1 MKTFKTLLSQYSF
14 DEILPA
20 FKALYSRNEPK
31 QAENLNWEGY
41 REIYQSLRDLPE
53 TKTTLHIRL
62 SSRWEGRIPM
72 IDMNCAVMDGKN
84 TCGPVALYLSWSE
97 IIGMKIAIDNGV
109 SITPQELVA
118 GLLWEI
124 TYYGGSEEMAKY
136 NLEHRKPIEV
146 IKRGENKSNVYVFE
160 DKRWSL

>member
-109 SITPQELVA
+109 LVTPQELVA

-124 TYYGGSEEMAKY
+124 TYYGGSEEMVKY
-136 NLEHRKPIEV
+136 NLENRKPIDV
-146 IKRGENKSNVYVFE
+146 IKSGEKEWYVYE

>member
-1 MKTFKTLLSQYSF
+1 METFKSLLAQHHF

-20 FKALYSRNEPK
+20 FKALYSQNEPE
-31 QAENLNWEGY
+31 QAANLNWEGY
-41 REIYQSLRDLPE
+41 REIYQSLQDLSE
-53 TKTTLHIRL
+53 QQTTLHIRL
-62 SSRWEGRIPM
+62 SSRWERRVPM
-72 IDMNCAVMDGKN
+72 IDMNCAVMDGKYS
-84 TCGPVALYLSWSE
+84 CGPVALYLSWSE
-97 IIGMKIAIDNGV
+97 IIGMKIAIDNDV

-136 NLEHRKPIEV
+136 NLEHRKPIDV
-146 IKRGENKSNVYVFE
+146 IKSGEKEWPIYE

>member
-1 MKTFKTLLSQYSF
+1 METFKSLLAQHHF

-20 FKALYSRNEPK
+20 FKALYSYNEPK

-53 TKTTLHIRL
+53 QKTTLHIRL

-72 IDMNCAVMDGKN
+72 IDMNCSIYNPKDEDSDYY
-84 TCGPVALYLSWSE
+84 PVASYSPWSALL
-97 IIGMKIAIDNGV
+97 GMDIHIDEDV
-109 SITPQELVA
+109 TITLQELTA

-124 TYYGGSEEMAKY
+124 TYYGETEEMVQEH
-136 NLEHRKPIEV
+136 LEKLF
-146 IKRGENKSNVYVFE
+146 K
-160 DKRWSL
+160 

>member
-1 MKTFKTLLSQYSF
+1 MKTFKSLLAQYNF

-20 FKALYSRNEPK
+20 FKALYSYNEPK
-31 QAENLNWEGY
+31 QAANLNWEGY

-62 SSRWEGRIPM
+62 SSRWEGRVPM
-72 IDMNCAVMDGKN
+72 IDMNCAVMEGKN
-84 TCGPVALYLSWSE
+84 TCGPVATYLSWSE
-97 IIGMKIAIDNGV
+97 IIGMKISIYKDIK
-109 SITPQELVA
+109 ITPQELVA

-136 NLEHRKPIEV
+136 NLEHRMPIEV
-146 IKRGENKSNVYVFE
+146 IERGEKEWNVYVFE
-160 DKRWSL
+160 DKRWSI

>member
-1 MKTFKTLLSQYSF
+1 MKTFKSLLNQYGF

-20 FKALYSRNEPK
+20 FQALYSYNEPK
-31 QAENLNWEGY
+31 QAENMNWEGY

-53 TKTTLHIRL
+53 TKTALHIRL
-62 SSRWEGRIPM
+62 SSRWEGCVPM
-72 IDMNCAVMDGKN
+72 IDMNCAVMEGKY

-97 IIGMKIAIDNGV
+97 IIGMKIVIDNDV
-109 SITPQELVA
+109 FLTPQELVA

-146 IKRGENKSNVYVFE
+146 IKSGEKECNVYE